1 MKHLMGTVLAL
12 LLTTGISS
20 RADFLIEP
28 YLGYHMGKFE
38 TGGVSEDSKGV
49 TYGGRLGFSTLI
61 GLQFG
66 AEYMAGKWEADFNPK
81 FKGDVSNL
89 GVFVAYDFPIL
100 LRVFG
105 SYFFDAEIKD
115 TNKYEG
121 SAMKLGVGLSP
132 VPLIDI
138 NFEYITSTYD
148 KLNGNS
154 LASDAKS
161 NMYGVSVSIPL
172 TL

>member
-1 MKHLMGTVLAL
+1 MKHLMGAVIVL

-20 RADFLIEP
+20 RAEFLIEP

-38 TGGVSEDSKGV
+38 VSGVSENSSGV

-66 AEYMAGKWEADFNPK
+66 ADYMAGKWEADFNPK
-81 FKGDVSNL
+81 FKGDASNL
-89 GVFVAYDFPIL
+89 GVFVAYDFPVL

-105 SYFFDAEIKD
+105 SYFFDSEYKD
-115 TNKYEG
+115 DNKFEG
-121 SAMKLGVGLSP
+121 NAIRLGVGFSP

-138 NFEYITSTYD
+138 NLEYMTATYD
-148 KLNGNS
+148 KFNGNN

-161 NMYGVSVSIPL
+161 SMYGISVSIPL